1 MKDFAANQWRRALKT
16 FASAEQLVNT
26 DPDSAASRAYYAA
39 FYAITALFG
48 LREQTFT
55 KHSALR
61 AAVHRELI
69 QTGQWPQELGQAY
82 DFLLDMREIGDYGGI
97 EQVSQEDAEMAIEKA
112 SSIIKAVADICPE
125 LGKSVGR

>member
-1 MKDFAANQWRRALKT
+1 MKDFAAKQWRRAHKT
-16 FASAEQLVNT
+16 FASAKQLVKT

-48 LREQTFT
+48 LRERTFT

-69 QTGQWPQELGQAY
+69 QNGQLPQELGQAY
-82 DFLLDMREIGDYGGI
+82 DFLLDMREIGDYGGL
-97 EQVSQEDAEMAIEKA
+97 EEVSLEDAEMAIEKA
-112 SSIIKAVADICPE
+112 SSIIRAVADLCPE
-125 LGKSVGR
+125 LSKSSGR